1 MDIVSR
7 DIDLQRIRKDH
18 KVTQQRLAELTKYP
32 QSFISQIENRRVNA
46 PAAFQ
51 KVLMEVLDISSL
63 EPYYLPAPGDEKFQ
77 NENAIRNDELR
88 DQQLTINRLLDII
101 DRRDERIRELEN
113 DLRRMQ
119 EIILNRVEK

>member
-1 MDIVSR
+1 
-7 DIDLQRIRKDH
+7 
-18 KVTQQRLAELTKYP
+18 
-32 QSFISQIENRRVNA
+32 
-46 PAAFQ
+46 
-51 KVLMEVLDISSL
+51 MEVLDISSL
-63 EPYYLPAPGDEKFQ
+63 EPYYLPAPGDEKSQ

-88 DQQLTINRLLDII
+88 DQQSTINRLLDII